1 MVQTKPFAT
10 GYILDGRGGAEP
22 LSGDQLN
29 DLPTTK
35 RPVWVHLNLSDPWAS
50 RWIEERTELSTWVK
64 ENLTNLDI
72 SEPHM
77 RIRQD
82 SVLLVLRTVNIM
94 PGSEPDDLVFLR
106 LYATDKILIST
117 RLHPAINFEDM
128 NEQFADKDGPKDM
141 NGLILSILENTLDGV
156 SDSIV
161 GIENQVDALEEKI
174 IVNDMPENT
183 YQQLSEL
190 LRQVIVIRRFM
201 APEREAVGNLIR
213 HGAAWFTIDMER
225 GLRDNFDWIQRI
237 IEDIDLLEK
246 RIRVNQDALKNR
258 DDKKVQQNMY
268 MLSVIAGIFLPLSFL
283 ASVFGM
289 NLEGIPLES
298 HPYGFLAV
306 SLFMV
311 LVGGV
316 VLFVFRK
323 LKWI

>member
-22 LSGDQLN
+22 LSGDQLK
-29 DLPTTK
+29 DLPATK
-35 RPVWVHLNLSDPWAS
+35 RPVWIHLNLSDPRAL
-50 RWIEERTELSTWVK
+50 RWIEERTELSAWVK

-94 PGSEPDDLVFLR
+94 PGAEPDDLVFLR

-128 NEQFADKDGPKDM
+128 NELFSDKDGPKDM

>member
-29 DLPTTK
+29 DLPATK
-35 RPVWVHLNLSDPWAS
+35 RPVWIHLNLSDPRAL
-50 RWIEERTELSTWVK
+50 RWIEERTELSAWVK

-94 PGSEPDDLVFLR
+94 PGAEPDDLVFLR

-128 NEQFADKDGPKDM
+128 NELFADKDGPKDM

-161 GIENQVDALEEKI
+161 GIENQVDVLEEKI

-289 NLEGIPLES
+289 NLEGIPLGS

>member
-1 MVQTKPFAT
+1 MVRKKSFAS
-10 GYILDGRGGAEP
+10 GYILDGHGGAEP
-22 LSGDQLN
+22 LDIKKIEVLS
-29 DLPTTK
+29 DLK
-35 RPVWVHLNLSDPWAS
+35 RPVWVHLNLSDPQAL
-50 RWIEERTELSTWVK
+50 RWLEKRDDLSLWVR
-64 ENLTNLDI
+64 ENLTNPNI
-72 SEPHM
+72 SEPHI

-82 SVLLVLRTVNIM
+82 SLLLVLRTVNIM
-94 PGSEPDDLVFLR
+94 PGAEPDDLVFLR

-117 RLHPAINFEDM
+117 RLHPAINFEEMD
-128 NEQFADKDGPKDM
+128 ELFADKDGPKDM

-161 GIENQVDALEEKI
+161 GIENQVDELEEKI
-174 IVNDMPENT
+174 IVNNIPQNT

-201 APEREAVGNLIR
+201 APEREAIGNLIR
-213 HGAAWFTIDMER
+213 HGSVWFTADMDR

-246 RIRVNQDALKNR
+246 RIRVNQDALKNM
-258 DDKKVQQNMY
+258 DDKKVQRNMY

-289 NLEGIPLES
+289 NLEGIPLGG
-298 HPYGFLAV
+298 HRYGFLMI
-306 SLFMV
+306 SLLMV
-311 LVGGV
+311 FIGCI
-316 VLFVFRK
+316 VLFVFKK